1 MGKTAGAVSRLPI
14 TGIIPF
20 RRTMA
25 GTRRPSYFEI
35 LMSTQLRLSGYR
47 KKLAM
52 LLAIL
57 FILLCW
63 QIAAWSLPD
72 FLMPGV
78 PTVMARLWDDV
89 RSAEFRLTLLNSLTR
104 LAGGYGAA
112 LFFGIGFGLIGA
124 VLFFFRE
131 VLKSAIIILQSI
143 PSIAWVPLFLILMG
157 FGNLPII
164 VVIALAA
171 FFPAALSVMNATE
184 SVQQV
189 HVSAA
194 RVMGASRW
202 DMLKRVYLPAVM
214 PELITGAQLAF
225 GNAWRALI
233 SAEMLIG
240 FGKGLGRSL
249 AYAGETADM
258 VGVMANILT
267 IAVLAVLID
276 QLILENLKHRLLR
289 YQYV

>member
-1 MGKTAGAVSRLPI
+1 MVVAV
-14 TGIIPF
+14 
-20 RRTMA
+20 A
-25 GTRRPSYFEI
+25 
-35 LMSTQLRLSGYR
+35 
-47 KKLAM
+47 
-52 LLAIL
+52 AIL
-57 FILLCW
+57 LLW
-63 QIAAWSLPD
+63 QVAAWFLPA

-78 PTVMARLWDDV
+78 PTVMQRLAQDIQ
-89 RSAEFRLTLLNSLTR
+89 SAEFRAV
-104 LAGGYGAA
+104 LAGSLGRLGVGYGIA
-112 LFFGIGFGLIGA
+112 LLFGVGFGLIGA

-157 FGNLPII
+157 FGNVPII

-184 SVQQV
+184 SVLKV
-189 HVSAA
+189 HVAVA

-202 DMLKRVYLPAVM
+202 AMIRRVYLPAVM

-240 FGKGLGRSL
+240 FGQGLGRSL

-267 IAVLAVLID
+267 IAILATLID
-276 QLILENLKHRLLR
+276 QVILENLKRYLLR
-289 YQYV
+289 YHYV

>member
-1 MGKTAGAVSRLPI
+1 GVA
-14 TGIIPF
+14 
-20 RRTMA
+20 
-25 GTRRPSYFEI
+25 
-35 LMSTQLRLSGYR
+35 
-47 KKLAM
+47 
-52 LLAIL
+52 LLL
-57 FILLCW
+57 G
-63 QIAAWSLPD
+63 S
-72 FLMPGV
+72 
-78 PTVMARLWDDV
+78 
-89 RSAEFRLTLLNSLTR
+89 
-104 LAGGYGAA
+104 
-112 LFFGIGFGLIGA
+112 GFGLVGG
-124 VLFFFRE
+124 VLLFFRE

-184 SVQQV
+184 SVLQT

-194 RVMGASRW
+194 RVMGANHW
-202 DMLKRVYLPAVM
+202 EMLRRVYLPAVM

-240 FGKGLGRSL
+240 FGQGLGRSL
-249 AYAGETADM
+249 AYSGETADM
-258 VGVMANILT
+258 IGVMSNILT
-267 IAVLAVLID
+267 IAILATIID
-276 QLILENLKHRLLR
+276 QLILEKIKRRVLR

>member
-1 MGKTAGAVSRLPI
+1 MAVAVAS
-14 TGIIPF
+14 
-20 RRTMA
+20 
-25 GTRRPSYFEI
+25 
-35 LMSTQLRLSGYR
+35 
-47 KKLAM
+47 
-52 LLAIL
+52 
-57 FILLCW
+57 ILLFW
-63 QIAAWSLPD
+63 QIASWFLPD

-78 PTVMARLWDDV
+78 PAVIARLWNEIQTP
-89 RSAEFRLTLLNSLTR
+89 EFRTLLSSSLAR
-104 LAGGYGAA
+104 LGMGYGFA
-112 LFFGIGFGLIGA
+112 LLFGIGFGLIGG

-157 FGNLPII
+157 FGNMPII

-184 SVQQV
+184 SVLRV

-194 RVMGASRW
+194 RVMGATHW
-202 DMLKRVYLPAVM
+202 DLLKRVYLPAVM

-240 FGKGLGRSL
+240 FGQGLGRSL

-258 VGVMANILT
+258 IGVMADILT
-267 IAVLAVLID
+267 IAILATLID
-276 QLILENLKHRLLR
+276 QAILENLKRRLLR

>member
-1 MGKTAGAVSRLPI
+1 MSNASRLSSPQ
-14 TGIIPF
+14 
-20 RRTMA
+20 RKA
-25 GTRRPSYFEI
+25 AVV
-35 LMSTQLRLSGYR
+35 LSV
-47 KKLAM
+47 
-52 LLAIL
+52 LLIL
-57 FILLCW
+57 FGW
-63 QIAAWSLPD
+63 QIAAWSLPS
-72 FLMPGV
+72 FLMPDV
-78 PTVMARLWDDV
+78 PTVLVRLWQEIQ
-89 RSAEFRLTLLNSLTR
+89 SPGFRDALWGSLTR
-104 LAGGYGAA
+104 LGAGYGAA
-112 LFFGIGFGLIGA
+112 LLFGIGFGLIGA

-157 FGNLPII
+157 FGNTPMI
-164 VVIALAA
+164 VVVAIAA

-194 RVMGASRW
+194 RVMGASRF
-202 DMLKRVYLPAVM
+202 DMLRRVYLPAVM

-233 SAEMLIG
+233 SAEMLVG

-249 AYAGETADM
+249 SYAGETADM
-258 VGVMANILT
+258 VGVMTNILA
-267 IAVLAVLID
+267 IAILAPIID
-276 QLILENLKHRLLR
+276 QVLLGNLRHRVLR

>member
-1 MGKTAGAVSRLPI
+1 
-14 TGIIPF
+14 
-20 RRTMA
+20 
-25 GTRRPSYFEI
+25 
-35 LMSTQLRLSGYR
+35 MSTQIRLTGYR

-52 LLAIL
+52 VVAIAAIL
-57 FILLCW
+57 LFW
-63 QIAAWSLPD
+63 QIAAWILPD

-78 PTVMARLWDDV
+78 PAVMVRLWEDV
-89 RSAEFRLTLLNSLTR
+89 QTAEFRSVLAGSLTR
-104 LAGGYGAA
+104 LGFGYGFA
-112 LFFGIGFGLIGA
+112 LLFGIGFGLIGA

-143 PSIAWVPLFLILMG
+143 PSIAWVPLFLIMMG
-157 FGNLPII
+157 FGNMPII

-184 SVQQV
+184 SVQNV

-202 DMLKRVYLPAVM
+202 EMLKRVYLPAVM

-240 FGKGLGRSL
+240 FGQGLGRSL

-258 VGVMANILT
+258 IGVMANILT
-267 IAVLAVLID
+267 IAILATLID
-276 QLILENLKHRLLR
+276 QVILENMKRKLLR

>member
-1 MGKTAGAVSRLPI
+1 
-14 TGIIPF
+14 
-20 RRTMA
+20 MA
-25 GTRRPSYFEI
+25 GVYRPSCFEAS
-35 LMSTQLRLSGYR
+35 MSTQIRLTGYR

-52 LLAIL
+52 AVAV
-57 FILLCW
+57 FSILLFW
-63 QIAAWSLPD
+63 QIAAWFLPA

-78 PTVMARLWDDV
+78 PTVLVRLW
-89 RSAEFRLTLLNSLTR
+89 REIPTAEFHLILSGSLTR
-104 LAGGYGAA
+104 LGVGYGIA
-112 LFFGIGFGLIGA
+112 LLFGIGFGLIGG
-124 VLFFFRE
+124 VMFFFRE

-184 SVQQV
+184 SVLRV

-194 RVMGASRW
+194 RVMGATHW

-240 FGKGLGRSL
+240 FGQGLGRSL

-258 VGVMANILT
+258 IGVMANILT
-267 IAVLAVLID
+267 IAILATLID
-276 QLILENLKHRLLR
+276 QAILENLKRRLLH

>member
-1 MGKTAGAVSRLPI
+1 VG
-14 TGIIPF
+14 GI
-20 RRTMA
+20 
-25 GTRRPSYFEI
+25 
-35 LMSTQLRLSGYR
+35 
-47 KKLAM
+47 
-52 LLAIL
+52 
-57 FILLCW
+57 
-63 QIAAWSLPD
+63 
-72 FLMPGV
+72 
-78 PTVMARLWDDV
+78 
-89 RSAEFRLTLLNSLTR
+89 
-104 LAGGYGAA
+104 
-112 LFFGIGFGLIGA
+112 
-124 VLFFFRE
+124 LFFFRE

-143 PSIAWVPLFLILMG
+143 PSIAWVPLFLIMMG
-157 FGNLPII
+157 FGNMPII
-164 VVIALAA
+164 VVVALSA

-184 SVQQV
+184 SVLQV

-240 FGKGLGRSL
+240 FGQGLGRSL
-249 AYAGETADM
+249 AYSGETADM

-267 IAVLAVLID
+267 IAVLATLID
-276 QLILENLKHRLLR
+276 QVILENLKRRVLR

>member
-1 MGKTAGAVSRLPI
+1 MPYLES
-14 TGIIPF
+14 
-20 RRTMA
+20 
-25 GTRRPSYFEI
+25 
-35 LMSTQLRLSGYR
+35 MSKKRRLSPAAR
-47 KKLAM
+47 KLAM
-52 LLAIL
+52 LIAIAAIL
-57 FILLCW
+57 LFW
-63 QIAAWSLPD
+63 QCVAWTLPD

-78 PTVMARLWDDV
+78 PTVLERLWQDIQ
-89 RSAEFRLTLLNSLTR
+89 SAKFREV
-104 LAGGYGAA
+104 LAGSMWRLGVGYVFA
-112 LFFGIGFGLIGA
+112 LLFGIGFGLAGGLL
-124 VLFFFRE
+124 VFFRE
-131 VLKSAIIILQSI
+131 ILKSAIIVLQSI

-157 FGNLPII
+157 FGNMPII

-184 SVQQV
+184 SVLQT

-194 RVMGASRW
+194 RVMGANPW
-202 DMLKRVYLPAVM
+202 DMLRRVYLPAVM

-240 FGKGLGRSL
+240 FGQGLGRSL

-267 IAVLAVLID
+267 IAILATLID
-276 QLILENLKHRLLR
+276 QVFLENIKRKVLR

>member
-1 MGKTAGAVSRLPI
+1 MAV
-14 TGIIPF
+14 
-20 RRTMA
+20 
-25 GTRRPSYFEI
+25 
-35 LMSTQLRLSGYR
+35 
-47 KKLAM
+47 
-52 LLAIL
+52 AIL
-57 FILLCW
+57 FILFIW
-63 QIAAWSLPD
+63 QAAAWTLPD

-78 PTVMARLWDDV
+78 PTVMVRLWEDIQTGQFRQILSGSLARLG
-89 RSAEFRLTLLNSLTR
+89 L
-104 LAGGYGAA
+104 GYGFA
-112 LFFGIGFGLIGA
+112 LLFGIGLGLLGG
-124 VLFFFRE
+124 VLYFFRE
-131 VLKSAIIILQSI
+131 VLKSVIIILQSI

-157 FGNLPII
+157 FGNVPII

-184 SVQQV
+184 SVLKV

-202 DMLKRVYLPAVM
+202 GMVKRVYLPAVM

-240 FGKGLGRSL
+240 FGQGLGRSL

-267 IAVLAVLID
+267 IAILATLID
-276 QLILENLKHRLLR
+276 QVILENLKRRLLR

>member
-1 MGKTAGAVSRLPI
+1 MV
-14 TGIIPF
+14 GIS
-20 RRTMA
+20 
-25 GTRRPSYFEI
+25 RPSFH
-35 LMSTQLRLSGYR
+35 LKSTMSTQIRLTGFQ
-47 KKLAM
+47 KKSAM
-52 LLAIL
+52 VLAIT
-57 FILLCW
+57 FILLMW
-63 QIAAWSLPD
+63 QVAAWILPD

-78 PTVMARLWDDV
+78 PTVAMRLW
-89 RSAEFRLTLLNSLTR
+89 EEIQTPNFRAALWGSLVR

-112 LFFGIGFGLIGA
+112 ALFGIAFGLVGA
-124 VLFFFRE
+124 VMFYFRE

-143 PSIAWVPLFLILMG
+143 PSIAWVPLFLIMMG
-157 FGNLPII
+157 FGNMPII
-164 VVIALAA
+164 VVVAIAA
-171 FFPAALSVMNATE
+171 FFPVALSVMNATE

-194 RVMGASRW
+194 RVMGATRW

-233 SAEMLIG
+233 SCEMLIG

-249 AYAGETADM
+249 SYAGETADM
-258 VGVMANILT
+258 VGVMTNILA
-267 IAVLAVLID
+267 IAILAPVID
-276 QLILENLKHRLLR
+276 QLLLERLKHRVLR

>member
-1 MGKTAGAVSRLPI
+1 
-14 TGIIPF
+14 
-20 RRTMA
+20 
-25 GTRRPSYFEI
+25 
-35 LMSTQLRLSGYR
+35 MSTQSRLAGYR

-57 FILLCW
+57 LIFLLW

-78 PTVMARLWDDV
+78 LPVLGRLWHE
-89 RSAEFRLTLLNSLTR
+89 ALTPEFRTALWGSLTR
-104 LAGGYGAA
+104 LGGGYAA
-112 LFFGIGFGLIGA
+112 AMLFGIGFGLAGA

-157 FGNLPII
+157 FGNMPIM
-164 VVIALAA
+164 VVVAMAA

-194 RVMGASRW
+194 RVMGATRW

-240 FGKGLGRSL
+240 FGKGLGRTL

-258 VGVMANILT
+258 VGVMTNILA
-267 IAVLAVLID
+267 IAILAALID
-276 QLILENLKHRLLR
+276 QFILENLKHRVLR

>member
-1 MGKTAGAVSRLPI
+1 
-14 TGIIPF
+14 
-20 RRTMA
+20 
-25 GTRRPSYFEI
+25 
-35 LMSTQLRLSGYR
+35 MSTQIRLTGYR

-52 LLAIL
+52 VVAVAAIL
-57 FILLCW
+57 LFW
-63 QIAAWSLPD
+63 QIAAWCLPD

-78 PTVMARLWDDV
+78 PTVMVRLWEDV
-89 RSAEFRLTLLNSLTR
+89 QTADFRSVLAGSLTR
-104 LAGGYGAA
+104 LGFGYGFA
-112 LFFGIGFGLIGA
+112 LLFGIGFGLVGA

-143 PSIAWVPLFLILMG
+143 PSIAWVPLFLIMMG
-157 FGNLPII
+157 FGNMPMI

-184 SVQQV
+184 SVQNV

-240 FGKGLGRSL
+240 FGHGLGRSL

-267 IAVLAVLID
+267 IAILATLID
-276 QLILENLKHRLLR
+276 QVILENMKRRLLR

>member
-1 MGKTAGAVSRLPI
+1 
-14 TGIIPF
+14 
-20 RRTMA
+20 
-25 GTRRPSYFEI
+25 
-35 LMSTQLRLSGYR
+35 MSTNTRLSPTR

-52 LLAIL
+52 LLAIVL
-57 FILLCW
+57 ILLGW
-63 QIAAWSLPD
+63 QIAAWSLPG

-78 PTVMARLWDDV
+78 PSVLVRLWQDV
-89 RSAEFRLTLLNSLTR
+89 QTSQFRASLWGSLVR
-104 LAGGYGAA
+104 LGAGYGTA
-112 LFFGIGFGLIGA
+112 LLLGIGFGLIGG

-164 VVIALAA
+164 VVVALAA

-184 SVQQV
+184 SVQKV

-194 RVMGASRW
+194 RVMGASHW

-240 FGKGLGRSL
+240 FGKGLGRTL

-258 VGVMANILT
+258 TGVMTNILT
-267 IAVLAVLID
+267 IAILAPLID

>member
-1 MGKTAGAVSRLPI
+1 MSGESRIAGFQKKSAMALAVV
-14 TGIIPF
+14 F
-20 RRTMA
+20 
-25 GTRRPSYFEI
+25 
-35 LMSTQLRLSGYR
+35 
-47 KKLAM
+47 
-52 LLAIL
+52 IL
-57 FILLCW
+57 FLW
-63 QIAAWSLPD
+63 QVAAWALPD
-72 FLMPGV
+72 FLMPDV
-78 PTVMARLWDDV
+78 HTVFVRLWEELQSENF
-89 RSAEFRLTLLNSLTR
+89 RTALGGSLFRL
-104 LAGGYGAA
+104 GVGYGSA
-112 LFFGIGFGLIGA
+112 LLFGIGFGLVGA

-143 PSIAWVPLFLILMG
+143 PSIAWVPIFLIMMG
-157 FGNLPII
+157 FGNTPII
-164 VVIALAA
+164 VVVAIAA

-184 SVQQV
+184 SVQKV
-189 HVSAA
+189 HVAAA

-202 DMLKRVYLPAVM
+202 DLLKRVYLPAVM

-258 VGVMANILT
+258 VGVMTSILA
-267 IAVLAVLID
+267 IAILAPLID
-276 QLILENLKHRLLR
+276 QVLLENLKHRVLR

>member
-1 MGKTAGAVSRLPI
+1 
-14 TGIIPF
+14 
-20 RRTMA
+20 
-25 GTRRPSYFEI
+25 
-35 LMSTQLRLSGYR
+35 MSTQPRISGNR

-52 LLAIL
+52 VVAVAS
-57 FILLCW
+57 ILLLW
-63 QIAAWSLPD
+63 QVAAWMLPD
-72 FLMPGV
+72 FLMPDV
-78 PTVMARLWDDV
+78 WTVFARL
-89 RSAEFRLTLLNSLTR
+89 AEEIPTSDFRAELSGSLTR
-104 LAGGYGAA
+104 LGFGYGSA
-112 LFFGIGFGLIGA
+112 LILGIGFGLVGG

-157 FGNLPII
+157 FGNLPMI

-184 SVQQV
+184 SVLKV

-194 RVMGASRW
+194 RVMGASRFA
-202 DMLKRVYLPAVM
+202 LLRRVYLPAVM

-240 FGKGLGRSL
+240 FGQGLGRSL

-258 VGVMANILT
+258 VGVMTNILV
-267 IAVLAVLID
+267 IAILATLID
-276 QLILENLKHRLLR
+276 LVLLENLKRRVLR

>member
-1 MGKTAGAVSRLPI
+1 
-14 TGIIPF
+14 
-20 RRTMA
+20 
-25 GTRRPSYFEI
+25 
-35 LMSTQLRLSGYR
+35 MSTQTRLTGYR
-47 KKLAM
+47 KKIAM
-52 LLAIL
+52 SMAVI
-57 FILLCW
+57 FILLLW

-78 PTVMARLWDDV
+78 PTVMVRLWHDIQTV
-89 RSAEFRLTLLNSLTR
+89 AFRNSLWGSLTR
-104 LAGGYGAA
+104 LGTGYAAA
-112 LFFGIGFGLIGA
+112 LVFGVGFGLAGGI
-124 VLFFFRE
+124 LFFFRE

-143 PSIAWVPLFLILMG
+143 PSIAWVPLFLIVMG

-164 VVIALAA
+164 VVVALAA

-184 SVQQV
+184 SVLKV
-189 HVSAA
+189 HVAA
-194 RVMGASRW
+194 AKVMGASSW
-202 DMLKRVYLPAVM
+202 DMLRRIYLPAVM

-240 FGKGLGRSL
+240 FGQGLGRTL

-258 VGVMANILT
+258 IGVMSNILT
-267 IAVLAVLID
+267 IAILATLID
-276 QLILENLKHRLLR
+276 QAILENLKRHVLR

>member
-1 MGKTAGAVSRLPI
+1 
-14 TGIIPF
+14 
-20 RRTMA
+20 
-25 GTRRPSYFEI
+25 
-35 LMSTQLRLSGYR
+35 MSKKRRLSPAAR
-47 KKLAM
+47 KLAM
-52 LLAIL
+52 LIAIAAIL
-57 FILLCW
+57 LFW
-63 QIAAWSLPD
+63 QMAAWTLPD

-78 PTVMARLWDDV
+78 PKVLERVWHDIQT
-89 RSAEFRLTLLNSLTR
+89 AEFRAI
-104 LAGGYGAA
+104 LAGSMGRLGVGYGFA
-112 LFFGIGFGLIGA
+112 LLFGIGFGLAGGLL
-124 VLFFFRE
+124 VFFRE
-131 VLKSAIIILQSI
+131 VLKSAIIVLQSI

-157 FGNLPII
+157 FGNVPII

-184 SVQQV
+184 SVLQT

-194 RVMGASRW
+194 RVMGANPW
-202 DMLKRVYLPAVM
+202 DMLRRVYLPAVM

-240 FGKGLGRSL
+240 FGQGLGRSL

-267 IAVLAVLID
+267 IAILATLID
-276 QLILENLKHRLLR
+276 QVFLENIKRKVLR